1 MSQTIDYSL
10 DQHEDAVLVSMLS
23 FFLDVGIPDDIDEK
37 DFIVR
42 RRISI
47 EKRIGKVSSH

>member
-23 FFLDVGIPDDIDEK
+23 FFLDIGIPDDIDEK
-37 DFIVR
+37 DFHLLCYKVFDH
-42 RRISI
+42 
-47 EKRIGKVSSH
+47 GK

>member
-37 DFIVR
+37 DAHDDIDDVDDGY
-42 RRISI
+42 
-47 EKRIGKVSSH
+47 EGD

>member
-37 DFIVR
+37 DFHLLCYKVFDH
-42 RRISI
+42 
-47 EKRIGKVSSH
+47 GK